1 VIAPLEHILRNA
13 VAHGL
18 EDPQTRR
25 AARKAE
31 SGKIVIAM
39 GREGSE
45 LTVSVS
51 DDGAGIDF
59 AAVRKK
65 AEQAGLVAAGA
76 DATREELLDCL
87 MAPGFSTADSLTQ
100 VSGRGVGMDVVAD
113 SVRSL
118 GGSLSIESQDGKGAR
133 FIMRMPFSL
142 SLAHTLLVRAGGAVY
157 AVPLAGIEAMARIS
171 PEDLK
176 DYVDSGAAQVVYD
189 DETYDLHSLGAL
201 LGGSAPRGDSLEQW
215 LPAMLVKSDNVKV
228 ALQVDAVI
236 GSQETMVKPVGPL
249 VNSVPGLSG
258 ATILPDGRVV
268 LILEMAA
275 LVRSLVRRQ
284 AKTEAVALQRAQR
297 TVENETLQ
305 IMVIDDSITMR
316 KVTSKLLQR
325 NGMKVHLAKDGL
337 DAAGQLEDLVPDA
350 IVLDIEMPRMDGF
363 ELAAHIRNRD
373 HLQHLP
379 IIMVTSRTGDKHR
392 QRAARL
398 NVQEYLGKPYREE
411 ELLAALRRILGSR
424 AESLASGKN

>member
-1 VIAPLEHILRNA
+1 
-13 VAHGL
+13 
-18 EDPQTRR
+18 
-25 AARKAE
+25 
-31 SGKIVIAM
+31 
-39 GREGSE
+39 
-45 LTVSVS
+45 
-51 DDGAGIDF
+51 
-59 AAVRKK
+59 
-65 AEQAGLVAAGA
+65 
-76 DATREELLDCL
+76 
-87 MAPGFSTADSLTQ
+87 MAPGFSTADRLTQ

-113 SVRSL
+113 SVRGL
-118 GGSLSIESQDGKGAR
+118 GGSLSIESEDGQGAR
-133 FIMRMPFSL
+133 FVMRLPFSL
-142 SLAHTLLVRAGGAVY
+142 SLAHTLLVQAGGAVY

-176 DYVDSGAAQVVYD
+176 EYVDSGGAQVIYD

-201 LGGSAPRGDSLEQW
+201 LGGSAPRGDNLERW
-215 LPAMLVKSDNVKV
+215 LPAMLVKSGTVKV

-284 AKTEAVALQRAQR
+284 ANTEAVALQRAQS
-297 TVENETLQ
+297 TGGENEPLQ
-305 IMVIDDSITMR
+305 VMVIDDSITMR

-325 NGMKVHLAKDGL
+325 NGIKVHLAKDGL

-373 HLQHLP
+373 HLADLP

-398 NVQEYLGKPYREE
+398 SVQEYLGKPYREE
-411 ELLAALRRILGSR
+411 ELLSALRRVLGPR
-424 AESLASGKN
+424 AEKLVCGIG